1 MEVKLSALLD
11 SREALVKLNHT
22 EGLDSVTAYRILKN
36 INEVDKEL
44 KIYDE
49 QRVKLLNTYCQKDDK
64 GNPVIEN
71 GFFVLGDN
79 SYIYRTELE
88 KILCETV
95 DVSLK
100 KVSLESISKA
110 GLSPA
115 KIGSIEYMLET
126 ED

>member
-1 MEVKLSALLD
+1 MEVKLSALLE

-49 QRVKLLNTYCQKDDK
+49 ERVKLLNTYCQKD
-64 GNPVIEN
+64 EN
-71 GFFVLGDN
+71 NKPIVKDGFFVLGEN
-79 SYIYRTELE
+79 LHKYHSELTN
-88 KILCETV
+88 ILDEIV
-95 DVSLK
+95 EMPLKLVSI
-100 KVSLESISKA
+100 ESISKA

-115 KIGSIEYMLET
+115 QIGTIEYMLENG
-126 ED
+126 D